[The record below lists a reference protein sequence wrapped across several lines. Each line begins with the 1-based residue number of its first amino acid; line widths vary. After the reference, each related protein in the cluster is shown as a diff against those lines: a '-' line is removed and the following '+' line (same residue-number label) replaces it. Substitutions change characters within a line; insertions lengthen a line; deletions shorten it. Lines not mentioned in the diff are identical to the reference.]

1 MILQLI
7 VKGNASE
14 ARVACDYN
22 GIMVLSATGHPRFN
36 ETIIRA
42 DDRFVHVAQKWFVAS
57 FRDDRRKPYPI
68 GTLLWYGTLQS
79 RRRLSR
85 QFEVARRSIQPG
97 VQTRRHGHEGLFN
110 RHCDQCIEDGS

>member
-22 GIMVLSATGHPRFN
+22 GITVQFATTHPRFN

-42 DDRFVHVAQKWFVAS
+42 DDKFEHDAQKWFAAS
-57 FRDDRRKPYPI
+57 CRDDERKPAPI
-68 GTLLWYGTLQS
+68 GTLLWYGS
-79 RRRLSR
+79 VY
-85 QFEVARRSIQPG
+85 VAT
-97 VQTRRHGHEGLFN
+97 VHTRHGHVGGFN
-110 RHCDQCIEDGS
+110 RDCDQCQEDGS